1 MEEIFNIQEKIK
13 KFIIETSY
21 ISEDQ
26 ISNETLIFT
35 EGIMDS
41 IGFISII
48 SFLEETFQVVTFD
61 YELVDSNFESVDS
74 IAKFVIKKLNQCK
87 TVG

>member
-1 MEEIFNIQEKIK
+1 MEAMLNIQEKIK

-21 ISEDQ
+21 VSEDQ

-48 SFLEETFQVVTFD
+48 SFLEETFQVVTLD
-61 YELVDSNFESVDS
+61 YELVDSNFESVNS
-74 IAKFVIKKLNQCK
+74 IAKFVSEKLNR
-87 TVG
+87 T